1 MNVEEII
8 KEICADHGVEPEQV
22 MCKTSVHELAAIKAV
37 IAYVLFWYVKMTKY
51 EIAELMHV
59 HHYTIWRYKEIVER
73 RVRHEKPLEK
83 KLLSYVFKPKTI

>member
-37 IAYVLFWYVKMTKY
+37 IAYVLFCYVKMTKY
-51 EIAELMHV
+51 DIADL
-59 HHYTIWRYKEIVER
+59 
-73 RVRHEKPLEK
+73 
-83 KLLSYVFKPKTI
+83 